1 MSPLA
6 LTRPSRHNRPAAM
19 RGLAAQVPRAMRRN
33 TASASPVAL
42 AWPFPT
48 AIIGTLLF
56 VAGGAA
62 LVGYDALLWRFHA
75 APLSLV
81 SLLVVFAAAT
91 CSSIAGFAFSAL
103 CGAILFH
110 TLRPPVM
117 AVEIMLVCSIAIQSL
132 SVLALRNEIEWRSL
146 LQFVAGGLIGLPIG
160 IYALLNLPKG
170 MYESVFGALLI
181 AYGGFMAFRPPLRL
195 RVDGGGWNIA
205 VGAVGGVTGGLAAF
219 PGAFVTIWCGLKGWD
234 KSRQRGVYQP
244 FILVMQ
250 ILTIA
255 VLAMTPLGF
264 RDRASP
270 GLGVIEYVPAAL
282 LGTMLGLWLFRRMTD
297 RHFAVA
303 VNVLLVAA
311 GAGMLL

>member
-1 MSPLA
+1 
-6 LTRPSRHNRPAAM
+6 
-19 RGLAAQVPRAMRRN
+19 MRRRN
-33 TASASPVAL
+33 RRPCREFCTASPVAL

-181 AYGGFMAFRPPLRL
+181 AYGGRRC
-195 RVDGGGWNIA
+195 GY
-205 VGAVGGVTGGLAAF
+205 GL
-219 PGAFVTIWCGLKGWD
+219 
-234 KSRQRGVYQP
+234 
-244 FILVMQ
+244 M
-250 ILTIA
+250 
-255 VLAMTPLGF
+255 
-264 RDRASP
+264 
-270 GLGVIEYVPAAL
+270 
-282 LGTMLGLWLFRRMTD
+282 
-297 RHFAVA
+297 
-303 VNVLLVAA
+303 A
-311 GAGMLL
+311 GAGTSPSEPLAASRAAWPPSPEHSSRSGAALKAGTSPVSVASTSRLFWSCRS